1 MGNEI
6 KCPKCGTIFSV
17 DETDYANL
25 IEQVRTKEFD
35 SAVRKETER
44 MRNDA
49 KKNEEI
55 ALMKVENEKNKQ
67 IEALNLQIVKLT
79 EEIRGK
85 EKNNGLL
92 IEQAVAQ
99 KDKELFELRTQM
111 QAEKEKFKSEKELL
125 VSQHKKEIATKDETI
140 EFYKDFKLKM
150 STKMVGESL
159 EQHCEN
165 KFNELRTLAFP
176 NASFGKDN
184 DSSGG
189 TKGDYIYRE
198 KTEDGTEVLSIMFE
212 MKNEVETTATKH
224 KNENFFAKL
233 DKDRREKKCEYAIL
247 VSMLEP
253 DSELYNNGIVD
264 VSYKYEKMFVI
275 RPQFFI
281 PMISILRN
289 CALNGVKYKQE
300 AEEMRRQNI
309 DVVNFEEKLNSF
321 KVDFTKSTDNAKN
334 SFNGAIKD
342 IDDAIKDLEETK
354 AKLITT
360 MKHFRAAENKLEGVT
375 IRKLTWGN
383 ATVKNLLDG
392 SATNLLT
399 TDEQPV
405 IEGEV
410 VSVKETQEE

>member
-1 MGNEI
+1 
-6 KCPKCGTIFSV
+6 
-17 DETDYANL
+17 
-25 IEQVRTKEFD
+25 
-35 SAVRKETER
+35 
-44 MRNDA
+44 
-49 KKNEEI
+49 
-55 ALMKVENEKNKQ
+55 
-67 IEALNLQIVKLT
+67 
-79 EEIRGK
+79 
-85 EKNNGLL
+85 
-92 IEQAVAQ
+92 
-99 KDKELFELRTQM
+99 
-111 QAEKEKFKSEKELL
+111 
-125 VSQHKKEIATKDETI
+125 
-140 EFYKDFKLKM
+140 
-150 STKMVGESL
+150 
-159 EQHCEN
+159 
-165 KFNELRTLAFP
+165 
-176 NASFGKDN
+176 
-184 DSSGG
+184 
-189 TKGDYIYRE
+189 
-198 KTEDGTEVLSIMFE
+198 
-212 MKNEVETTATKH
+212 
-224 KNENFFAKL
+224 
-233 DKDRREKKCEYAIL
+233 
-247 VSMLEP
+247 
-253 DSELYNNGIVD
+253 
-264 VSYKYEKMFVI
+264 MFVI